1 VRVFGGLGIEELVG
15 NVILNSR
22 TRAPVQKIGGG
33 GECLGPVWGGHGGM
47 NQQGASDIIKGAEDT
62 LSFPILRR
70 GVGTGEAQVD
80 ASRSQK
86 RCESLIDKLG
96 SVVSLYAAN
105 GKTELCIGI
114 CTEVCDVFG
123 DFRLVNKRSRPTEM

>member
-1 VRVFGGLGIEELVG
+1 MVG

-70 GVGTGEAQVD
+70 SIGTGEAQVD
-80 ASRSQK
+80 APRSQK

-123 DFRLVNKRSRPTEM
+123 DFRLVNKRCRPTEM

>member
-1 VRVFGGLGIEELVG
+1 
-15 NVILNSR
+15 
-22 TRAPVQKIGGG
+22 
-33 GECLGPVWGGHGGM
+33 M

-80 ASRSQK
+80 APRSQK

-96 SVVSLYAAN
+96 SVVSLDAAN
-105 GKTELCIGI
+105 GKTELCRGI

-123 DFRLVNKRSRPTEM
+123 DFRFVNKRSRPAEMGEIIQNDKVVAVTRNARC